1 MVHREVMSLSV
12 LNEKKLANHQ
22 ENEAVVNFKQSYLAM
37 IRAFPGGW
45 DAIVGALGMSRDALE
60 NRIYERKGQGVAVDL
75 AMLMQTFSA
84 TTHFAEAV
92 ATASGGTFVK
102 LPDDLSC
109 ANECMM
115 AKSHTLYIELGQY
128 FKDIRE
134 ATADDVIDKGERLVL
149 DASAARVHKVM
160 GELHALTLRLYT
172 PQAPGSDQ

>member
-1 MVHREVMSLSV
+1 
-12 LNEKKLANHQ
+12 
-22 ENEAVVNFKQSYLAM
+22 VNFRQSYLSM

-60 NRIYERKGQGVAVDL
+60 NRIYERKGQGVAVEL
-75 AMLMQTFSA
+75 AMQMQTFAA

-102 LPDDLSC
+102 LPDDMSD
-109 ANECMM
+109 ANECVM
-115 AKSHTLYIELGQY
+115 AKSHALYVELGQY
-128 FKDIRE
+128 FQDITK
-134 ATADDVIDKGERLVL
+134 ATADSVIDKGERVIL

-172 PQAPGSDQ
+172 ATPPGGEQ